1 MIERTCLRKVGCRKK
16 SSFLEF
22 MYVDIARDFD
32 DAVFHVL
39 LNGARGASHNH
50 QDCCCFKLPHS
61 LNLDFQVLVKL
72 FCGFD

>member
-1 MIERTCLRKVGCRKK
+1 
-16 SSFLEF
+16 

-72 FCGFD
+72 FCGFDWGVGVEGCHVNEKAGFILLAL